1 MNIEYDLKEVLLDIK
16 QDIAK
21 LDGKL
26 DKLDEKVDNMSK
38 DLSDFKIHVAED
50 FGALRGDIVRVESI
64 LQGEIKVLSEKVD
77 GLGKRVDT
85 QEFIN
90 RGIIVGLI
98 LAVLGGVKIFR
109 LM

>member
-1 MNIEYDLKEVLLDIK
+1 MNIEYDFKEVLLDIK

-26 DKLDEKVDNMSK
+26 DKLDEKVD
-38 DLSDFKIHVAED
+38 
-50 FGALRGDIVRVESI
+50 
-64 LQGEIKVLSEKVD
+64 
-77 GLGKRVDT
+77 T

-90 RGIIVGLI
+90 RGIIIRLI